1 MWQWKV
7 SEEGENQGSSS
18 TVDSKQS
25 GRAGG
30 GPTTGKEQSP
40 HCGWQTDWG
49 PGLDDK
55 GTLLRKLR
63 AHQRNEEQERGREL
77 TPSRN
82 RLKEPGSDPDEATG
96 MGQLK
101 GGQRRGRKAGAQR
114 AG

>member
-40 HCGWQTDWG
+40 RCGWQTDWG

-63 AHQRNEEQERGREL
+63 AHQRNEER
-77 TPSRN
+77 
-82 RLKEPGSDPDEATG
+82 TG
-96 MGQLK
+96 
-101 GGQRRGRKAGAQR
+101 GGAGGEGAGARPRVDTKQEPAER
-114 AG
+114 AR